1 MAEFK
6 SRYPELGFYVNGKYR
21 QFDRGR
27 YVTDDKDE
35 IAVLEKLADVVRV
48 DKAEPKAEENAEVAK
63 PSRKS
68 K

>member
-27 YVTDDKDE
+27 YTTNDKDE
-35 IAVLEKLADVVRV
+35 IAVLEKLADVERV
-48 DKAEPKAEENAEVAK
+48 DKPETKVEEKAEDAK
-63 PSRKS
+63 PSRKG

>member
-6 SRYPELGFYVNGKYR
+6 SRYPELGFYVNGKRR
-21 QFDRGR
+21 QFLNGR

-48 DKAEPKAEENAEVAK
+48 DKAEPKVEEKAEDAK
-63 PSRKS
+63 PSRKG